1 MHALKKT
8 KVIEASLT
16 NLHNSQNAMLWRLG
30 KNIDSSYLQMV
41 VLSHITFF
49 FFPFPFLFN
58 NMIGKVCTKKQN
70 KKEMGKGNTVSA
82 NFRCEICIIQIFQ

>member
-1 MHALKKT
+1 MKLSVSSLIKRNKKSGQLMHALKKT

-16 NLHNSQNAMLWRLG
+16 NLHISQNAMLWRLG

-49 FFPFPFLFN
+49 FFPFLFN
-58 NMIGKVCTKKQN
+58 
-70 KKEMGKGNTVSA
+70 TVK
-82 NFRCEICIIQIFQ
+82 FR

>member
-41 VLSHITFF
+41 ILSHITFF
-49 FFPFPFLFN
+49 FFPFLFN
-58 NMIGKVCTKKQN
+58 NMIGKVWTKKKQ
-70 KKEMGKGNTVSA
+70 KKRWERNILYPPISGVKFA
-82 NFRCEICIIQIFQ
+82 